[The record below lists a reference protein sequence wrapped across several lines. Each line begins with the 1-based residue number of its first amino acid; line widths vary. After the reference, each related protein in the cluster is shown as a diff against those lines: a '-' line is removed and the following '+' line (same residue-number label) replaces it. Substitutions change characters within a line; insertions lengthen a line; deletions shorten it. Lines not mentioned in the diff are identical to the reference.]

1 MVNLLIISDVLNTH
15 IIWLWP
21 LETFLWPFEKTFLC
35 KKRVFLNI
43 LETSKSASEGAWNL
57 KNYQS
62 RIFPTTKSERSIFWP
77 SRFLFSK
84 DMILMQLWKTHIA
97 LLWHLESLFSMLKVI
112 LYLTKTLFF
121 QRMYVGFTFFVG
133 TKSRDFSDGCPD
145 FHRREKVFCSFPPC
159 NRSSV
164 GLLYDHV
171 CPQKQTAWS
180 YDIWK
185 QFYGSKRLKLV
196 IFEDWYPFGHPE
208 PSAQKNEQ
216 LPIFGLLFQL
226 QVLLKTF
233 LCISKAWYGYLK
245 QSSEVEL

>member
-1 MVNLLIISDVLNTH
+1 MVMTFRKFSVAIWKNFFVQKTCFFEHFGDLKKCIWGCMKSQKWPVAHICNHKKRTKHLLTFSFSFFERYDPYATLKNTH
-15 IIWLWP
+15 RI
-21 LETFLWPFEKTFLC
+21 
-35 KKRVFLNI
+35 VV
-43 LETSKSASEGAWNL
+43 TS
-57 KNYQS
+57 
-62 RIFPTTKSERSIFWP
+62 TKF
-77 SRFLFSK
+77 
-84 DMILMQLWKTHIA
+84 
-97 LLWHLESLFSMLKVI
+97 FSMLKVI

>member
-1 MVNLLIISDVLNTH
+1 MVMTFRKFSGA
-15 IIWLWP
+15 IWKN
-21 LETFLWPFEKTFLC
+21 FFVQKTCF
-35 KKRVFLNI
+35 FNI

-57 KNYQS
+57 KNDQS
-62 RIFPTTKSERSIFWP
+62 RIFATTKSERSIFWP

-97 LLWHLESLFSMLKVI
+97 LLWHLQSFFSMLKVI

-208 PSAQKNEQ
+208 PSAQKMSNY
-216 LPIFGLLFQL
+216 PFFAYFFNF
-226 QVLLKTF
+226 KW
-233 LCISKAWYGYLK
+233 S
-245 QSSEVEL
+245 

>member
-1 MVNLLIISDVLNTH
+1 MVMTSRKFSVAVWKNFCAKNVFFEHFGDLKKC
-15 IIWLWP
+15 IW
-21 LETFLWPFEKTFLC
+21 
-35 KKRVFLNI
+35 
-43 LETSKSASEGAWNL
+43 EGMESQND
-57 KNYQS
+57 QS
-62 RIFPTTKSERSIFWP
+62 RTFATTKSERSIVWP
-77 SRFLFSK
+77 SHFLLGE
-84 DMILMQLWKTHIA
+84 DMILRQLWNTHIA
-97 LLWHLESLFSMLKVI
+97 LLWPLECFFAMLKVI

-145 FHRREKVFCSFPPC
+145 FHRRENFFCSFPPC

-208 PSAQKNEQ
+208 PSAQFNEQ
-216 LPIFGLLFQL
+216 LPILAYFFNFKWQHNIY
-226 QVLLKTF
+226 QTF
-233 LCISKAWYGYLK
+233 PSHDMGI
-245 QSSEVEL
+245 